1 MRGSAPVVSS
11 GDKGVAVGSTVVP
24 SSAGSGVI
32 ESGVAVA
39 VLTAAGALE
48 GRLCILQPA
57 VIIVKN
63 RINKRFLRF
72 TATSPHGMGYYQTTR

>member
-11 GDKGVAVGSTVVP
+11 GDKGVAVGSTAVT
-24 SSAGSGVI
+24 SSAGSGV
-32 ESGVAVA
+32 AVA
-39 VLTAAGALE
+39 ILTAAGALE
-48 GRLCILQPA
+48 GRLCILQLA